1 VLSDSLLRCGS
12 AAALYLLLSL
22 AAVEGRAQSAP
33 LGPLPLAGDPA
44 RGQVLAFTC
53 AGCHGV
59 AGYRNAYPGYHVP
72 KLGGQNA
79 EYLEVALQGYR
90 RGTRHHL
97 TMQAQA
103 ATLSDQDIADLA
115 AYFASVEST
124 PETGTSN
131 AGRDLIAAGQQKS
144 AACVPCHG
152 SAGVAEGPQWP
163 NLAGQHASY
172 LLHSLEQYRS
182 GAREDLLMG
191 PMIGALDEQA
201 LKELAAF
208 YAALPGLHV
217 TKP

>member
-1 VLSDSLLRCGS
+1 MLSDSLLRCVG
-12 AAALYLLLSL
+12 AAALCLVLSL
-22 AAVEGRAQSAP
+22 VAVQGRAQSAP
-33 LGPLPLAGDPA
+33 LAPLTLTGDPA

-59 AGYRNAYPGYHVP
+59 AGYRNAYPAYHVP

-79 EYLEVALQGYR
+79 DYLEVALQGYR
-90 RGTRHHL
+90 RGTRHHQ

-115 AYFASVEST
+115 AYFASVEAT

-131 AGRDLIAAGQQKS
+131 AGVDLIAAGQQKS
-144 AACVPCHG
+144 VACVPCHG

-172 LLHSLEQYRS
+172 LLHSLEQYKS

-217 TKP
+217 IVP